1 MGFKRECTRRR
12 CKEEK
17 RDAAPL
23 VERKSSEALVQ
34 AKRTSFGCGMDR
46 WGNPRHQ
53 DGDLNENARGGDAKR
68 RREMQPHWVEMNSSG
83 VLVQAKRTS
92 FGRGMDRWGNPRH
105 QDGDL
110 KENARGG
117 RCKEEKRDAAPLEDD
132 ELFRGIGTGK
142 EIVHGHGLD
151 CYGYPCLRIGS
162 SKRTHAEEM
171 QLGQD
176 TCITGRGRDAGTTCN
191 KSKIC
196 TKRDRWVMIDDISW
210 KRLSRTKVQPLFMYL
225 WSHNIMRYHMRYIT

>member
-1 MGFKRECTRRR
+1 MQRGEER
-12 CKEEK
+12 CS
-17 RDAAPL
+17 P
-23 VERKSSEALVQ
+23 
-34 AKRTSFGCGMDR
+34 T
-46 WGNPRHQ
+46 
-53 DGDLNENARGGDAKR
+53 
-68 RREMQPHWVEMNSSG
+68 
-83 VLVQAKRTS
+83 
-92 FGRGMDRWGNPRH
+92 GR
-105 QDGDL
+105 
-110 KENARGG
+110 
-117 RCKEEKRDAAPLEDD
+117 D

-171 QLGQD
+171 QLEQD

-210 KRLSRTKVQPLFMYL
+210 KSLSRTKVQPLFMYL
-225 WSHNIMRYHMRYIT
+225 RSHNHDEVLISWGITVMIRYYNQEGFQSRWGDWGPPIMMWFYNHDVVLQSWGFSHDERSYNHDEILRPWWGVRIMMRSYSHDEVLQSWWGLTMMMGSYNLDKVLQSWWGLSSMMKS

>member
-1 MGFKRECTRRR
+1 MQRGEDR
-12 CKEEK
+12 CS
-17 RDAAPL
+17 P
-23 VERKSSEALVQ
+23 
-34 AKRTSFGCGMDR
+34 T
-46 WGNPRHQ
+46 
-53 DGDLNENARGGDAKR
+53 
-68 RREMQPHWVEMNSSG
+68 
-83 VLVQAKRTS
+83 
-92 FGRGMDRWGNPRH
+92 GR
-105 QDGDL
+105 
-110 KENARGG
+110 
-117 RCKEEKRDAAPLEDD
+117 D

-196 TKRDRWVMIDDISW
+196 TKRDRWVMIDDTSW
-210 KRLSRTKVQPLFMYL
+210 KSLSRTKVQPLFMYL
-225 WSHNIMRYHMRYIT
+225 WSHNHDEVLISWGITVMIRYYNHEGFQSRWGPPIMMWFYNHDVFLQLWGLKIMMRFHSHDERSYNRDEILRPWWGVRIMMRSHSHDEVLQSWWGLTMMMGSYNLDKVLQSWWGLSSMMRS